1 MYFQLISIH
10 LISSQATIC
19 SAIGKLHVNLLPFI
33 DRGGH
38 EDPHTTCCTNERWPP
53 KAGHARHHR
62 PTHAETRSPGGPW
75 WVACFC
81 QAPTDW
87 SLWACHRNRP
97 SAFCK
102 KIEFL
107 FQSFVLN
114 FTKCFESFD
123 SLIESWTQGPSAC
136 PHWPGDQILLAQA
149 LHHTVAPGSRGQVVS
164 LSQGSKE
171 SGTNEWKK
179 KKKIHQTSQNYTELL
194 CPKLLCMLHTYT
206 TLPFGFGRTDKRPVP
221 HKDSPEPF
229 SPQHQIWSLI
239 STSGMGSR
247 SLCKFKRYS
256 GYLALAQS
264 LRVSFSPG
272 VGRLTNL
279 GLAHFGSDFRNVRR
293 AWRPF
298 CIQFPGWWEW
308 HDIRDKLTHFTTTLS

>member
-1 MYFQLISIH
+1 MSTCFPSLTGVATRILIPRVAPTKGGPLKPDMPGTIDPRMLRPEAREGHDEWRAFAKHPLTDLCELVTEIGRRPFAKRLNFSFNPLFWISPNVLNPLIPSLNLEPKVQVLALIDQAIKPFSPRHCTTQLPPA
-10 LISSQATIC
+10 QE
-19 SAIGKLHVNLLPFI
+19 GKL
-33 DRGGH
+33 
-38 EDPHTTCCTNERWPP
+38 C
-53 KAGHARHHR
+53 
-62 PTHAETRSPGGPW
+62 
-75 WVACFC
+75 
-81 QAPTDW
+81 
-87 SLWACHRNRP
+87 LWAKAAKR
-97 SAFCK
+97 A
-102 KIEFL
+102 
-107 FQSFVLN
+107 
-114 FTKCFESFD
+114 
-123 SLIESWTQGPSAC
+123 
-136 PHWPGDQILLAQA
+136 AQ
-149 LHHTVAPGSRGQVVS
+149 T
-164 LSQGSKE
+164 
-171 SGTNEWKK
+171 SGKK